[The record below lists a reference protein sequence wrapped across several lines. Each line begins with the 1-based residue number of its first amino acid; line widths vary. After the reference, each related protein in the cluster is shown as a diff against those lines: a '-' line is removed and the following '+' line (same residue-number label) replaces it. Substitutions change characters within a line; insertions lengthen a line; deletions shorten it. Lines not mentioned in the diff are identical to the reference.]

1 MDLYASVGGGF
12 KRFHVESVSGEV
24 VQGEGAVII
33 DGDNKPFLIKDMV
46 TSTDVVNIY
55 VLTSGNEPRVL
66 TFFRD
71 LLSGGLRHRD
81 TSPVVDRA
89 RRLAYNHADDDSLVV
104 LSDKLVQI
112 ARAPPTAAPTPA
124 PTPMPTTAWPTA
136 APTPKP
142 TVAPLTSDQ
151 IGMYIGVAIGAS
163 VCVALCITL
172 FCVRECNRNREQALL
187 SDLEQGQEP
196 E

>member
-55 VLTSGNEPRVL
+55 VLTSGDEPRVL

-81 TSPVVDRA
+81 TSPNANAHHRVAHRGSYSQAHRGPAYERPDRDVHRRGD
-89 RRLAYNHADDDSLVV
+89 RRLGLRWALYHAV
-104 LSDKLVQI
+104 L
-112 ARAPPTAAPTPA
+112 RP
-124 PTPMPTTAWPTA
+124 
-136 APTPKP
+136 
-142 TVAPLTSDQ
+142 
-151 IGMYIGVAIGAS
+151 
-163 VCVALCITL
+163 
-172 FCVRECNRNREQALL
+172 
-187 SDLEQGQEP
+187 
-196 E
+196 

>member
-55 VLTSGNEPRVL
+55 VLTSGDEPRVL
-66 TFFRD
+66 NFFRD
-71 LLSGGLRHRD
+71 VLSGGLRHRD
-81 TSPVVDRA
+81 TSPVIDRA
-89 RRLAYNHADDDSLVV
+89 RKLAYNRADDDSLVV

-112 ARAPPTAAPTPA
+112 AREQPTSAPTAEPSPAPTAGPTTGTPTAAPTRS
-124 PTPMPTTAWPTA
+124 PTIPVETIE
-136 APTPKP
+136 P
-142 TVAPLTSDQ
+142 TVSPTEDV
-151 IGMYIGVAIGAS
+151 GEGK
-163 VCVALCITL
+163 
-172 FCVRECNRNREQALL
+172 
-187 SDLEQGQEP
+187 DD
-196 E
+196 